1 MKEYKEEIRLPNWA
15 KKPKHKKE
23 VIATERGW
31 VVKET
36 GEVLSSI
43 RGLDTRLKS
52 LHVVNQ
58 GKKEK
63 PVEDVVDDFTVEL
76 KEEEEK
82 VEKVEEVKAVAKK
95 APAKKTTKNTAKS
108 EK

>member
-1 MKEYKEEIRLPNWA
+1 MEEIRLPNWA

-23 VIATERGW
+23 VIATKKGW

-52 LHVVNQ
+52 LQGVDQ

-63 PVEDVVDDFTVEL
+63 PVEDVVDNSTVEPE
-76 KEEEEK
+76 KEEK
-82 VEKVEEVKAVAKK
+82 VEKVAKDKTVAKK
-95 APAKKTTKNTAKS
+95 TTAKKTTKSK
-108 EK
+108 K

>member
-1 MKEYKEEIRLPNWA
+1 MEEIRLPNWA

-23 VIATERGW
+23 VIATKKGW

-52 LHVVNQ
+52 LQGVDQ

-63 PVEDVVDDFTVEL
+63 PVENVVDAPTVEP
-76 KEEEEK
+76 EK
-82 VEKVEEVKAVAKK
+82 VEKVEEDKPVAKK
-95 APAKKTTKNTAKS
+95 ATKKTTKSK
-108 EK
+108 K